1 MVGILRRS
9 LILIGTKMR
18 EKAEILNIP
27 LHELGGPEL
36 PYHVV
41 AIKRGSE
48 TLIPPW

>member
-41 AIKRGSE
+41 AINGEAKH
-48 TLIPPW
+48 